1 MRTVTEALTFG
12 KYLITDSLQRK
23 TVWNGMERLDE
34 ILDKG
39 SDVRALDRPRLRPIG
54 GPSSNPASD
63 PPIGTPSKNREEK
76 NKLDP
81 KEVDADYNAAM
92 KRSRVTPPKVVSD
105 PWQNVRTPSP
115 RSDKK

>member
-1 MRTVTEALTFG
+1 MEWSVWMRTLIKAVMFG
-12 KYLITDSLQRK
+12 LLIGPAYGQS
-23 TVWNGMERLDE
+23 
-34 ILDKG
+34 
-39 SDVRALDRPRLRPIG
+39 

-81 KEVDADYNAAM
+81 KEVDAEYNAAM
-92 KRSRVTPPKVVSD
+92 KRSRLTTPKVVSD

-115 RSDKK
+115 SNDKK